1 MLINVALQDGF
12 DGDTVVIRVDGAEAY
27 RREQVTTRTQIS
39 HAADTQLDVPDGP
52 FELEVDIPTRG
63 MQESFQI
70 DPSGEMTPRNGSHEP
85 EPSCSGGGKRPRL
98 SRSSRARSSVKY
110 AASYSDRALTR

>member
-27 RREQVTTRTQIS
+27 RGDQVTTRTQIS

-52 FELEVDIPTRG
+52 FELEVEVGTQGLQQR
-63 MQESFQI
+63 FQI
-70 DPSGEMTPRNGSHEP
+70 DPQAQPNVALSVRAGE
-85 EPSCSGGGKRPRL
+85 L
-98 SRSSRARSSVKY
+98 V
-110 AASYSDRALTR
+110 ASYPERLGFA

>member
-1 MLINVALQDGF
+1 MDGLAATRSVMLINVALQDGF

-70 DPSGEMTPRNGSHEP
+70 DPNAHPNVALSLLGGQLVAAYP
-85 EPSCSGGGKRPRL
+85 ERL
-98 SRSSRARSSVKY
+98 GFV
-110 AASYSDRALTR
+110 